1 MMSRDAKQNEPGF
14 FKTLESDMNVNE
26 MTKDFSQDMNDIIE
40 FYVTPENK
48 EKLKK
53 MNPLKR
59 GFFYVV
65 WILKSMVLKLNPIRR
80 LMLLLAGI
88 FFFISSIK
96 IQFSQ
101 SDAFINTDLSMLGC
115 LIIIV
120 LLMLE
125 LKDKLLAKDELVAG
139 RKIQEALMPEET
151 PYLDGWTLWLYSR
164 PANEVSGDL
173 VDFFYVDDDR
183 ATLFVSDV
191 AGKGLHAALMTSKL
205 QAIIKALAPDY
216 KTSELISKVNST
228 FYKEKLRKMFASLFY
243 VEINKGNNTIEMVNA
258 GHLPAYILRDNQI
271 KETPHGETALGLIK
285 NANYSV
291 FKEEFKEG
299 NIVVIYSDGITDA
312 KNSAGEFYGNE
323 KMKSVML
330 QNKELSAKALGEKI
344 LENIFQFTGQTR
356 QNDDI
361 SIIVMKKM

>member
-1 MMSRDAKQNEPGF
+1 MTKETNQKEPGF
-14 FKTLESDMNVNE
+14 FKTLESDLNANE
-26 MTKDFSQDMNDIIE
+26 MTKDFGQDMNDIIE
-40 FYVTPENK
+40 FYVTSENK

-65 WILKSMVLKLNPIRR
+65 WILKSMILKLNPMRR
-80 LMLLLAGI
+80 VMLLAGA
-88 FFFISSIK
+88 FFIITSIK
-96 IQFSQ
+96 IQFNEF
-101 SDAFINTDLSMLGC
+101 DIAFTTDFSMLGC
-115 LIIIV
+115 FIILI

-151 PYLDGWTLWLYSR
+151 PYIDGWTLWLYSK

-173 VDFFYVDDDR
+173 VDFFYVDDER

-205 QAIIKALAPDY
+205 QAIVKALAPDY
-216 KTSELISKVNST
+216 KTNELISKVNST

-243 VEINKGNNTIEMVNA
+243 VEINKGSSTLEMVNA
-258 GHLPAYILRDNQI
+258 GHLPAYIVRENQI
-271 KETPHGETALGLIK
+271 TESPHGETALGLIR
-285 NANYSV
+285 NAEYTV
-291 FKEEFKEG
+291 FTDEFTAG

-323 KMKSVML
+323 KMKSVIL
-330 QNKELSAKALGEKI
+330 QNKELSAKLLGERI
-344 LENIFQFTGQTR
+344 LENINQFTGNTR

-361 SIIVMKKM
+361 SIIIMKKM

>member
-1 MMSRDAKQNEPGF
+1 MMDKEAKQTEPGF
-14 FKTLESDMNVNE
+14 LKTLESDLNVNE
-26 MTKDFSQDMNDIIE
+26 MTNDFSQDMNDIIE
-40 FYVTPENK
+40 FYVTSENK

-65 WILKSMVLKLNPIRR
+65 WILKSMVLKLNPMRR
-80 LMLLLAGI
+80 VMLLASA
-88 FFFISSIK
+88 FFIITSIK
-96 IQFSQ
+96 IQFEELGV
-101 SDAFINTDLSMLGC
+101 FFTTDLSMLGC
-115 LIIIV
+115 MILFI

-139 RKIQEALMPEET
+139 RKIQEALMPEDT
-151 PYLDGWTLWLYSR
+151 PYLDGWTLWLYSK

-216 KTSELISKVNST
+216 KANELISKVNRT

-243 VEINKGNNTIEMVNA
+243 VEINKGSNKIEMVNA

-271 KETPHGETALGLIK
+271 TESPKGETALGLIK
-285 NANYSV
+285 HAEYSV
-291 FKEEFKEG
+291 FKEEFNTG

-312 KNSAGEFYGNE
+312 KNRAGEFYGND
-323 KMKSVML
+323 KMKSVIL
-330 QNKELSAKALGEKI
+330 QYKELSAKSLGEKI
-344 LENIFQFTGQTR
+344 LENIDQFTGQTR

-361 SIIVMKKM
+361 SIIIMKKM

>member
-1 MMSRDAKQNEPGF
+1 MMSKDTKQGEPGF
-14 FKTLESDMNVNE
+14 FKTLESDINVND
-26 MTKDFSQDMNDIIE
+26 MSKDFSQDMNDIIE
-40 FYVTPENK
+40 FYVTPANK
-48 EKLKK
+48 EKLRR

-59 GFFYVV
+59 AFFYVV
-65 WILKSMVLKLNPIRR
+65 WILKSMVLKLNPMRR
-80 LMLLLAGI
+80 VMLLVGA
-88 FFFISSIK
+88 FFIITAIK
-96 IQFSQ
+96 IQFDEFNVYFS
-101 SDAFINTDLSMLGC
+101 TDFSMLGC
-115 LIIIV
+115 LIIVI

-151 PYLDGWTLWLYSR
+151 PYLDGWTLWLYSK

-173 VDFFYVDDDR
+173 VDFFYVDENR

-216 KTSELISKVNST
+216 KTNELISKVNST

-243 VEINKGNNTIEMVNA
+243 VEINKGGNTIEMVNA
-258 GHLPAYILRDNQI
+258 GHMPAYIVRDNQI
-271 KETPHGETALGLIK
+271 TESPKGETALGLIK
-285 NANYSV
+285 TAEYSV
-291 FKEEFKEG
+291 FKEEFNTG

-312 KNSAGEFYGNE
+312 KNRAGEFYGNE
-323 KMKSVML
+323 KMKSVIM
-330 QNKELSAKALGEKI
+330 QYKELSAKALGEKI
-344 LENIFQFTGQTR
+344 LENIDQFTGQTR

>member
-40 FYVTPENK
+40 FYVTQENK
-48 EKLKK
+48 ERLKK

-59 GFFYVV
+59 GFFYIV
-65 WILKSMVLKLNPIRR
+65 WILKSMVLKLNPMRR
-80 LMLLLAGI
+80 VMLLVSA
-88 FFFISSIK
+88 FFIITAIRIHFDEFNIS
-96 IQFSQ
+96 FT
-101 SDAFINTDLSMLGC
+101 TDFSMLGC
-115 LIIIV
+115 LIIV
-120 LLMLE
+120 LLLMLE

-216 KTSELISKVNST
+216 KTSELISKGNRT

-258 GHLPAYILRDNQI
+258 WHLPAYILRDNQI

>member
-1 MMSRDAKQNEPGF
+1 MSRDAKQNEPGF

-48 EKLKK
+48 AKLNK
-53 MNPLKR
+53 MNPMKR
-59 GFFYVV
+59 GFFSVV
-65 WILKSMVLKLNPIRR
+65 WILKSMILKLNPMRR
-80 LMLLLAGI
+80 VMLLAGA
-88 FFFISSIK
+88 FFIITA
-96 IQFSQ
+96 IRIEFDEFNVAFS
-101 SDAFINTDLSMLGC
+101 TDFSVLGC
-115 LIIIV
+115 LIIII

-139 RKIQEALMPEET
+139 RKIQEALMPEES

-243 VEINKGNNTIEMVNA
+243 VEIIKGSNTIEMVNA

-285 NANYSV
+285 NADYSV

-312 KNSAGEFYGNE
+312 KNRAGEFYGNE
-323 KMKSVML
+323 KMKSVIL
-330 QNKELSAKALGEKI
+330 QNKELSAKALGEQI
-344 LENIFQFTGQTR
+344 VEDIFQFTGQTR

>member
-1 MMSRDAKQNEPGF
+1 MMNREAKHSEPGF
-14 FKTLESDMNVNE
+14 FKTLESDLNANE

-40 FYVTPENK
+40 FYVTSENK

-59 GFFYVV
+59 AFFYIV
-65 WILKSMVLKLNPIRR
+65 WILKSMVLKLNPMRR
-80 LMLLLAGI
+80 VMLLLSGLLI
-88 FFFISSIK
+88 ITSMRFQIDEHN
-96 IQFSQ
+96 FSFTLD
-101 SDAFINTDLSMLGC
+101 SSMLGC
-115 LIIIV
+115 MILVV
-120 LLMLE
+120 LMMLE

-151 PYLDGWTLWLYSR
+151 PYLDGWTLWLYSK

-173 VDFFYVDDDR
+173 VDFFYVDENR
-183 ATLFVSDV
+183 ATLFVTDV

-216 KTSELISKVNST
+216 KTNELISKVNST
-228 FYKEKLRKMFASLFY
+228 FYREKLRKMFASLFF
-243 VEINKGNNTIEMVNA
+243 VEITKGSNTIEMVNA
-258 GHLPAYILRDNQI
+258 GHLPAYILRDNNI
-271 KETPHGETALGLIK
+271 TETPHGETALGLMK
-285 NANYSV
+285 KAEYSV
-291 FKEEFKEG
+291 FREEFKEG

-312 KNSAGEFYGNE
+312 KNKAGEFYGNE
-323 KMKSVML
+323 KMKSVIL

-344 LENIFQFTGQTR
+344 LDNINQFTEQTR